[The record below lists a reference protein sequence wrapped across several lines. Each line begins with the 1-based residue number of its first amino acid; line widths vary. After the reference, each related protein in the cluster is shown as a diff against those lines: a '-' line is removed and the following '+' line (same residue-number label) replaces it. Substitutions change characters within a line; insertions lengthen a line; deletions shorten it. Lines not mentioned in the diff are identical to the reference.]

1 MLKAKNEHLFIDV
14 DFDENSKRKLGD
26 IDIYIETNRDNTRR
40 LMVMRG
46 RVYSCPPKFA
56 EEYNIKDGDLVYC
69 HHFMLD
75 KNNRVHADGKELC
88 MIHQGQVFFRLNDD
102 GSMDA
107 FNEYVISEPVME
119 HESNYIS
126 ASGLMLKANPDE
138 LKLIA
143 DAVAVAPKVKE
154 VKVGDR
160 FRYSPNSDYDIYID
174 GKKYYKMRGSNFD
187 IDFVYLNKEDVYDSR
202 HK

>member
-1 MLKAKNEHLFIDV
+1 
-14 DFDENSKRKLGD
+14 
-26 IDIYIETNRDNTRR
+26 
-40 LMVMRG
+40 
-46 RVYSCPPKFA
+46 
-56 EEYNIKDGDLVYC
+56 
-69 HHFMLD
+69 
-75 KNNRVHADGKELC
+75 
-88 MIHQGQVFFRLNDD
+88 
-102 GSMDA
+102 MDA
-107 FNEYVISEPVME
+107 FNEYVICEPVME

-160 FRYSPNSDYDIYID
+160 FRYSPNSDYDIYVN
-174 GKKYYKMRGSNFD
+174 GKKYYKMRGNNYD